1 MFSRSLFAMRA
12 FVVLGVLTLGAGMA
26 APPAWAQSGTSGTIG
41 GTVHDE
47 SGGALPGVTV
57 TLSSPALQLRQLV
70 QVSDATGNYQ
80 FVDVP
85 AGTYKLSFE
94 LAGFSTSIRE
104 DLRLTV
110 GFNARVDT
118 TLKVGAME
126 ESVTVTGQS
135 PVIDV
140 TSTTTS
146 VTLTAEELNE
156 IPRGRD
162 LAMIYSTAPGVTL
175 AGTPDVG
182 GSNMANRQ
190 NISDGG
196 VGLQPKLQLEGMN
209 IVLSDDQNSGVY
221 MNNDTIE
228 EIQLKTSGNDAE
240 VMVPGVSMV
249 AVIKSGGNNFHGRY
263 GYALQKPKIGSLK
276 LQASNLDDHLRSQGL
291 TATQPVKDFHDYQL
305 DLGGRIIKDKL
316 WFYGAYSS
324 QLKQTGI
331 TGFVQDAGP
340 DGKFLTGD
348 EQIAYATT
356 GIKQWSMK
364 YSYQIS
370 KSNRVNYVW
379 QRGTK
384 FVGEDGAGQLSPLE
398 HTRDYTNPAAINRAE
413 YQATIGSSSLFNVV
427 AGYVGWWSDYS
438 TERQQAKYGFPY
450 IQPYLDREN
459 SLTGGAANREYSLRP
474 QDRWMVDAGYSFYPK
489 NFLGGR
495 HEFKTG
501 LMYYYDH
508 EAWYY
513 PGNTHYGNYV
523 RVFDRVGGVSGTPVQ
538 VQVANDPVHP
548 SDMEQTLAWYLK
560 DSYRVNNRTTLNLGV
575 RAEYQHAYLPEQTK
589 AASPEFP
596 TVFPDGTFPYTN
608 LVKWVTVVPR
618 AGLAWDGG
626 SLGVF
631 KTTAGLYGYMFGS
644 QRGIDY
650 NPNAGAYATFTWH
663 DLNNDKQYQPG
674 EANLALNGAG
684 SDFVSLSGG
693 VSNYVSPDLK
703 EPSTFEYTGG
713 YEHPLMKD
721 MGFRTSYVYR
731 YQKNLYSTVGPN
743 VLRPLSAYNIPIT
756 RRDPGPDRILGNA
769 DDGGKVTFYDYDPA
783 YRGAAFVK
791 TVTSNSPYPD
801 KYHTVEVAVVKRP
814 SHGWQGEAAFWTVK
828 NDRWNVKTFNAPQ
841 DLLFATDKTW
851 TWAANFNVSYHL
863 PFNVLAAL
871 SLQSKQGAKGQR
883 TNLFQTA
890 DPDGGTPI
898 SQLSTVTL
906 RMGEYGSVRGSALNV
921 MNLRFSKDI
930 RVGGTRRVGL
940 DFDIFNLLNSNAPN
954 ALVFASGPTYGYAT
968 GVNGGILPPR
978 IARVGG
984 RFSF

>member
-1 MFSRSLFAMRA
+1 MFGQKTRHCSLLA
-12 FVVLGVLTLGAGMA
+12 VGVLTMTMVLMTS
-26 APPAWAQSGTSGTIG
+26 PAMAQSGTSGTIS
-41 GTVHDE
+41 GTVRDE
-47 SGGALPGVTV
+47 SGGALPGVTA
-57 TLSSPALQLRQLV
+57 TLTSPALQVRQIV
-70 QVSDATGNYQ
+70 QVTDATGNYQ
-80 FVDVP
+80 FVDLP
-85 AGTYKLSFE
+85 ASTYRLTFE
-94 LAGFSTSIRE
+94 LSGFSTAIRE

-110 GFNARVDT
+110 GFNARVDADM
-118 TLKVGAME
+118 KVGAIT

-146 VTLTAEELNE
+146 VTLTSEELNE

-162 LAMIYSTAPGVTL
+162 LAMIYSTAPGITL

-190 NISDGG
+190 NIADGG
-196 VGLQPKLQLEGMN
+196 VALQPKLQLEGMN

-249 AVIKSGGNNFHGRY
+249 AVIKSGGNDFHGRY
-263 GYALQKPKIGSLK
+263 GYALQRPA
-276 LQASNLDDHLRSQGL
+276 LQSNNLDDHLRSQGL
-291 TATQPVKDFHDYQL
+291 TATQPVKDFHDYQA
-305 DLGGRIIKDKL
+305 DLGGRILTDKL
-316 WFYGAYSS
+316 WFYVAYSS
-324 QLKQTGI
+324 QLKETGI
-331 TGFVQDAGP
+331 TGFVQNAGP
-340 DGKFLTGD
+340 DGRYLTGD
-348 EQIAYATT
+348 EPIAIATT
-356 GIKQWSMK
+356 GIDQFSMK

-370 KSNRVNYVW
+370 KNNRVNYVW

-398 HTRDYTNPAAINRAE
+398 HTRDYTNPAAIARGE

-438 TERQQAKYGFPY
+438 AERQQKKYGFPF
-450 IQPYLDREN
+450 IQPYLDRETG
-459 SLTGGAANREYSLRP
+459 LTGGASNREILFRP

-513 PGNTHYGNYV
+513 PGNKNYGNYI

-538 VQVANDPVHP
+538 IQVANDPVRP
-548 SDMEQTLAWYLK
+548 SNMEQTLAWYLK
-560 DSYRVNNRTTLNLGV
+560 DSYRVNDRTTLNLGL

-589 AASPEFP
+589 EASKEFP
-596 TVFPDGTFPYTN
+596 TVFPDGTFEYVN
-608 LVKWVTVVPR
+608 LVKWFTVVPR
-618 AGLAWDGG
+618 LGLAWDGRR
-626 SLGVF
+626 LGVF
-631 KTTAGLYGYMFGS
+631 KTTAGLFGYMFGS
-644 QRGIDY
+644 QRGANY
-650 NPNAGAYATFTWH
+650 NPNAGAYATFTWR
-663 DLNNDKQYQPG
+663 DLNGDKQYQSG
-674 EANLALNGAG
+674 ESNLNLNGAG
-684 SDFVSLSGG
+684 SDFVSVSGG
-693 VSNYVSPDLK
+693 ISNFVDENLK
-703 EPSTFEYTGG
+703 QPSTLEYTAS
-713 YEHPLMKD
+713 YEHELMKD
-721 MGFRTSYVYR
+721 TGFRTSYVFR
-731 YQKNLYSTVGPN
+731 HQKNLYSTTGPN
-743 VLRPLSAYNIPIT
+743 VLRPLSVYNIPIT
-756 RRDPGPDRILGNA
+756 RRDPGPDGVLDTS

-783 YRGAAFVK
+783 YRGASFVK
-791 TVTSNSPYPD
+791 TVTMNSPNTD
-801 KYHTVEVAVVKRP
+801 KYHTVEFTVIKRP
-814 SHGWQGEAAFWTVK
+814 SHGWQGEASFWTVK
-828 NDRWNVKTFNAPQ
+828 NSRWLTQTFNAPQ
-841 DLLFATDKTW
+841 DFYFATDKTW

-863 PFNVLAAL
+863 PYDVLVAL

-883 TNLFQTA
+883 TNLFRTV

-898 SQLSTVTL
+898 NQLSTVTL
-906 RMGEYGSVRGSALNV
+906 RMDEYGSVLGPALNV
-921 MNLRFSKDI
+921 MNLRFSKEFRI
-930 RVGGTRRVGL
+930 GGSRRIGL

-954 ALVFASGPTYGYAT
+954 QLVLASGPTYLYAT

-978 IARVGG
+978 IGRIGG

>member
-1 MFSRSLFAMRA
+1 M
-12 FVVLGVLTLGAGMA
+12 
-26 APPAWAQSGTSGTIG
+26 
-41 GTVHDE
+41 
-47 SGGALPGVTV
+47 PGVTA
-57 TLSSPALQLRQLV
+57 TLTSPALQVRQIV
-70 QVSDATGNYQ
+70 QVTDATGNYQ
-80 FVDVP
+80 FVDLP
-85 AGTYKLSFE
+85 ASTYRLTFE
-94 LAGFSTSIRE
+94 LSGFSTAIRE

-110 GFNARVDT
+110 GFNARVDAD
-118 TLKVGAME
+118 LKVGAIT

-146 VTLTAEELNE
+146 VTLTSEELNE

-162 LAMIYSTAPGVTL
+162 LAMIYSTAPGITL

-196 VGLQPKLQLEGMN
+196 VALQPKLQLEGMN

-249 AVIKSGGNNFHGRY
+249 AVIKSGGNDFHGRY
-263 GYALQKPKIGSLK
+263 GYALQRPA
-276 LQASNLDDHLRSQGL
+276 LQSNNLDDHLRSQGL
-291 TATQPVKDFHDYQL
+291 TATQPVKDFHDYQA
-305 DLGGRIIKDKL
+305 DLGGRILRDKL
-316 WFYGAYSS
+316 WFYVAYSS
-324 QLKQTGI
+324 QLKETGI
-331 TGFVQDAGP
+331 TGFVQNAGP
-340 DGKFLTGD
+340 DGRYLTGD
-348 EQIAYATT
+348 EPIAIATT
-356 GIKQWSMK
+356 GIDQFSMK
-364 YSYQIS
+364 YWYQIS
-370 KSNRVNYVW
+370 KNNRFNYVW

-398 HTRDYTNPAAINRAE
+398 HTRDYTNPAAIARGE

-438 TERQQAKYGFPY
+438 AERQQKKYGFPF

-459 SLTGGAANREYSLRP
+459 SLTGGASNREILLRP

-501 LMYYYDH
+501 VMYYYDH

-513 PGNTHYGNYV
+513 PGNKNYGNYIH
-523 RVFDRVGGVSGTPVQ
+523 VFDRVGGVSGTPVQ
-538 VQVANDPVHP
+538 IQVANDPVRP
-548 SDMEQTLAWYLK
+548 SNMEQTLTWYLK
-560 DSYRVNNRTTLNLGV
+560 DSYRVNDRTTLNLGV

-589 AASPEFP
+589 EASPEFP
-596 TVFPDGTFPYTN
+596 TVFPDGTFPYVN
-608 LVKWVTVVPR
+608 LVKWFTVVPR

-626 SLGVF
+626 RLGVF

-644 QRGIDY
+644 QRGANY
-650 NPNAGAYATFTWH
+650 NPNAGAYATFTWR
-663 DLNNDKQYQPG
+663 DLNGDKQYQPG
-674 EANLALNGAG
+674 ESNLNLNGAG
-684 SDFVSLSGG
+684 SDFVSVSGG
-693 VSNYVSPDLK
+693 ISNFVDPNLK
-703 EPSTFEYTGG
+703 QPSTLEYTAS
-713 YEHPLMKD
+713 YEHGLMTD
-721 MGFRTSYVYR
+721 MGFRTSYVFR
-731 YQKNLYSTVGPN
+731 QQKNLYSTTGPN
-743 VLRPLSAYNIPIT
+743 VLRPLSVYNIPIT
-756 RRDPGPDRILGNA
+756 RRDPGPDGVLSTS

-783 YRGAAFVK
+783 YRGASFVK
-791 TVTSNSPYPD
+791 TVTVNSPNTD
-801 KYHTVEVAVVKRP
+801 KYHTVEFTVIKRP
-814 SHGWQGEAAFWTVK
+814 SHGWQGEASFWTVK
-828 NDRWNVKTFNAPQ
+828 NDRWLTQTFNAPQ
-841 DLLFATDKTW
+841 DSYFATDKTW

-863 PFNVLAAL
+863 PYDVLVAL
-871 SLQSKQGAKGQR
+871 SMQSKQGAKGQR
-883 TNLFQTA
+883 TNLFRTV

-906 RMGEYGSVRGSALNV
+906 RMDEYGSVLGPALNV
-921 MNLRFSKDI
+921 MNLRFSKDFRI
-930 RVGGTRRVGL
+930 GGNRRVGL
-940 DFDIFNLLNSNAPN
+940 DFDVFNLLNSNAPN
-954 ALVFASGPTYGYAT
+954 QLVLASGPTYLYAT

-978 IARVGG
+978 IGRIGG